1 VSAAPHIIT
10 VSKEDFEKLKIQLEQ
25 SQRNNTEIQKELQT
39 TQQRALFQDIHLKR
53 EITQLTQKEQH
64 ALPRVQVAQLEME
77 NKTGELQVLE
87 YEN

>member
-10 VSKEDFEKLKIQLEQ
+10 VSKEDFEKLKAQLEQ

-39 TQQRALFQDIHLKR
+39 TQQRALSQDIQLKR
-53 EITQLTQKEQH
+53 EITQPHKKKNTLNKGYKR
-64 ALPRVQVAQLEME
+64 LNLKLKIKRE
-77 NKTGELQVLE
+77 NYNSLE